1 MALSSIGGGPVNAFV
16 APGGGLIGTAVS
28 AAAASPARPPSEPD
42 PFEACAVQIFAA
54 HDHPMSVASL
64 RAQVRRLDRDWDL
77 EDFTEA
83 LASKGFTA
91 LARKGRKLI
100 EIGFEPD
107 CPENRL
113 EPMRDT
119 V

>member
-1 MALSSIGGGPVNAFV
+1 MTDVHGIMRDGLGISFGTDV
-16 APGGGLIGTAVS
+16 A
-28 AAAASPARPPSEPD
+28 D
-42 PFEACAVQIFAA
+42 
-54 HDHPMSVASL
+54 
-64 RAQVRRLDRDWDL
+64 DL
-77 EDFTEA
+77 ELSICGDVRGKRVLEVGISGSGPNCVT
-83 LASKGFTA
+83 

-107 CPENRL
+107 RPVNRL